1 MPPPLLITSA
11 EPDPDIRRFV
21 DLIKVMLLRAVS
33 VLSDRDRLRLGCY
46 YRQDLTLAQTGRL
59 LGEHE
64 ATVSRQLARSR
75 KAIRA
80 EVERL
85 LAAEAHL
92 TEAEIARC
100 FKCTIEDPGSW
111 TSPSSSARLAAA
123 RIRARDVLSRRSAA
137 ARARRVA
144 AERPFDELRVAL
156 SDVEGRE

>member
-1 MPPPLLITSA
+1 VLAQRQVDRVRSARRLTALEPFEAQDAPPPRLITA
-11 EPDPDIRRFV
+11 PDPDPDVRRFMA
-21 DLIKVMLLRAVS
+21 LIKVMLLRALS
-33 VLSDRDRLRLGCY
+33 VLTDRDRLRLGCY

-85 LAAEAHL
+85 LKVEAGL

-100 FKCTIEDPGSW
+100 FECTIEDPGS
-111 TSPSSSARLAAA
+111 L
-123 RIRARDVLSRRSAA
+123 DV
-137 ARARRVA
+137 
-144 AERPFDELRVAL
+144 AELFSEVG
-156 SDVEGRE
+156 GRKDPGS